1 MNLCP
6 QLKKKP
12 LRSFSYK
19 GLSCER
25 NKRENMKEYRIKKCF
40 FQLADLYSFLDKSE
54 NEWGKKM
61 SEI

>member
-54 NEWGKKM
+54 NE
-61 SEI
+61 